1 MIDCYYSVKVHLT
14 GAYTNH
20 PFIQRLGDRWG
31 QKNRQSV
38 NKKEREVSRN
48 FSSLSEGM
56 YNAVN
61 SLEKMIYKRGQMS
74 IHDNLSPLVFDV

>member
-1 MIDCYYSVKVHLT
+1 MSAT
-14 GAYTNH
+14 PTYTNY

-38 NKKEREVSRN
+38 NKKESEVSRN
-48 FSSLSEGM
+48 FSLSEGI

-61 SLEKMIYKRGQMS
+61 SLEKMIYKWGQM
-74 IHDNLSPLVFDV
+74 IINDNLSPLVFGV

>member
-1 MIDCYYSVKVHLT
+1 VSA
-14 GAYTNH
+14 GAADTNY
-20 PFIQRLGDRWG
+20 PFIQQLGDRWG

-48 FSSLSEGM
+48 FSALSEGI

-61 SLEKMIYKRGQMS
+61 SLEKMIYKWGQMS
-74 IHDNLSPLVFDV
+74 IHDNLSPFVFDV